1 MASDP
6 MGQDLWDY
14 ENALKAISKLAN
26 FEQDFGSRVGDH
38 ENVLVAIKEVATAV
52 MKAVA
57 ERRVKLASGYAYTKN
72 ILEQLKQH
80 RRKCKKL
87 GRLVGE
93 GRVDIEILRQALK
106 DIVAQ
111 AEVHGFWN
119 AEQKM
124 AEAALDKVEALW
136 KERAEA
142 AKKRRGE
149 E

>member
-14 ENALKAISKLAN
+14 ENALKAISKLADYDEGN
-26 FEQDFGSRVGDH
+26 WDYEA
-38 ENVLVAIKEVATAV
+38 VLNSARSIAKEV
-52 MKAVA
+52 MKTVA

-80 RRKCKKL
+80 RRKCRKL

-93 GRVDIEILRQALK
+93 GRVDIEILKQALK

-111 AEVHGFWN
+111 ADVHGFWN
-119 AEQKM
+119 TEQQM
-124 AEAALDKVEALW
+124 AEAALDKVEALR
-136 KERAEA
+136 KERVEE

>member
-1 MASDP
+1 MANDQVIVSI
-6 MGQDLWDY
+6 GDY
-14 ENALKAISKLAN
+14 HVTMSY
-26 FEQDFGSRVGDH
+26 EQAS
-38 ENVLVAIKEVATAV
+38 T
-52 MKAVA
+52 
-57 ERRVKLASGYAYTKN
+57 VKLYAMTFPILEAVTPKASININEVYGKFVGGSEYSKN
-72 ILEQLKQH
+72 LREQLKQH

-93 GRVDIEILRQALK
+93 GRVDIEILSQALK